1 MDMRTVIFSYI
12 ISAAI
17 CAIVMASLWRR
28 NRQRS
33 PELAFWLA
41 DFVMQFAG
49 LLLIVLRGTL
59 PNFFSMV
66 VSNTLIIGG
75 TLLLFIGLERYT
87 RKISSQ
93 WHNYIYLALFVS
105 AQMYFVYVQPD
116 IQARNINIS
125 LGLLVM
131 CAQCAW
137 LLLRRVD
144 SAMRSDTREAGVAF
158 GVFSLV
164 SLIRILIDLAL
175 PPQSD
180 FFKSGLYDTLI
191 ILTYQMLYVSLTFTL
206 LLMVSRRLLMALE
219 SDMAEKNLAEE
230 ALRVSEE
237 KFSIAFYTSPYA
249 VTITRAEDGK
259 FIDVNDA
266 FTAIT
271 GITREEALADSSL
284 GLNLWVNEDDRRN
297 VVASLR
303 AGQAVTGKEF
313 LFRRKDGGIV
323 TGLFSA
329 HMVEIN
335 YAHYILSSIN
345 DITERKQAETALLE
359 KEVQYHNLADS
370 GLALIWTAGTDKL
383 CNYFNQPWLKFTG
396 RTMQQEM
403 GNGWA
408 KGVHPDDFDRCLQTY
423 VTAFDKREAFDMEY
437 RLRHVSGEYRWLQD
451 LGTPNY
457 NSSGEFVGYIGHCFD
472 ITERKL
478 AEEKIRELNAT
489 LEQRVEERTR
499 ELRDAQDQLVR
510 HEKLSLLGQ
519 MAGSVG
525 HELRNPLAAIS
536 NAIYFLKMVQPD
548 APDKVKEYLNLIERN
563 IHISDK
569 IIGDLLDFTRI
580 KSAKREPVSVP
591 QLIQQT
597 LERFPA
603 PENVQVTLDLSVD
616 LPKVYVDPQYLIQ
629 VFSNLVL
636 NACQAMADGG
646 KLVISSCIQ
655 NEMICIAVKDGGMGI
670 SAENMKKLF
679 EPLFTTK
686 PKGIGLGLAV
696 SQKLIEAN
704 GGRIEVESEVGVGS
718 TFTVWLPVEK

>member
-519 MAGSVG
+519 RWRAAWGMNCATRW
-525 HELRNPLAAIS
+525 LRS
-536 NAIYFLKMVQPD
+536 RM
-548 APDKVKEYLNLIERN
+548 R
-563 IHISDK
+563 
-569 IIGDLLDFTRI
+569 FT
-580 KSAKREPVSVP
+580 S
-591 QLIQQT
+591 
-597 LERFPA
+597 
-603 PENVQVTLDLSVD
+603 
-616 LPKVYVDPQYLIQ
+616 
-629 VFSNLVL
+629 
-636 NACQAMADGG
+636 
-646 KLVISSCIQ
+646 
-655 NEMICIAVKDGGMGI
+655 
-670 SAENMKKLF
+670 
-679 EPLFTTK
+679 
-686 PKGIGLGLAV
+686 
-696 SQKLIEAN
+696 
-704 GGRIEVESEVGVGS
+704 
-718 TFTVWLPVEK
+718 